1 MGKTRITGIDEP
13 IVIVRMKFFSFS
25 FQKKREIHPHYSIR
39 YLSFTFR
46 NDSID
51 PPRRFPSVSFPFPDQ
66 MTEIVIY
73 FPFSFFFSFNNKIEA
88 RKIHHL
94 ERAIIVDKRVCR
106 RPAPHSKNNYFNCD
120 FPFPPPSLLFPP
132 SFRRCQDFRNL
143 SSMCTAHQQWGRGA
157 GDTQLTRLETRGK
170 PWNRW
175 DKRENGGIQSR
186 LNPRGRACG
195 NIFLTRIFNFP
206 DRFAPLKIIRAL
218 SLLPLSSYVVAP
230 RYRFLDLDRF
240 PKPMFPRGV
249 VSCSER

>member
-1 MGKTRITGIDEP
+1 MRAPRVVHPPPRCNAGIPVHGGARAYDIIGRKYLCLVALDSTIKLSDTNE
-13 IVIVRMKFFSFS
+13 IIGEDAYNWDRRADRYRSNEIFFF
-25 FQKKREIHPHYSIR
+25 FLPEKKRNPSPLLDTIFIIYVS
-39 YLSFTFR
+39 

-143 SSMCTAHQQWGRGA
+143 SSMCTAH
-157 GDTQLTRLETRGK
+157 
-170 PWNRW
+170 
-175 DKRENGGIQSR
+175 
-186 LNPRGRACG
+186 
-195 NIFLTRIFNFP
+195 
-206 DRFAPLKIIRAL
+206 
-218 SLLPLSSYVVAP
+218 
-230 RYRFLDLDRF
+230 
-240 PKPMFPRGV
+240 
-249 VSCSER
+249 